1 MKLFALLVA
10 LSLPVALGGL
20 ISMDGEFKGPVI
32 LEGASGLLTS
42 SSIRIKGFEATEARI
57 INGTIT
63 LGDSHITAEPQ
74 NAFITLGERAL
85 EGNITLKAETAGN
98 EVGFRGMLEI
108 DGLRIEVGEIALETS
123 GTLFSGTCKR
133 MRFSSADAL
142 KIEMKN
148 ANAFSGIW
156 KEGEYIKANGA
167 RIENGSIDIDTAD
180 TPDAT
185 PFLSVSAKL
194 WTAALI
200 LMLFSAHISMKVK
213 REKDRRSWA
222 ISMVL
227 AASVILISLYL
238 FDASFSERFGSSAL
252 GGYTFEGVLTEVFSF
267 FMLFFL
273 LVLPVYY
280 CIRSFTRIFGFRKTA
295 SAIGAIVSFSILAY
309 VSMRTDIIEA
319 LTLSLGDGLV
329 ARLPFYSAFL

>member
-1 MKLFALLVA
+1 MKLLALLVA

-20 ISMDGEFKGPVI
+20 INMEGNFKGPVI

-42 SSIRIKGFEATEARI
+42 SSIRIKGFEAAEARI

-74 NAFITLGERAL
+74 NAFITIGERAL
-85 EGNITLKAETAGN
+85 EGNITLKAETADN
-98 EVGFRGMLEI
+98 EVRFKGMLEI
-108 DGLRIEVGEIALETS
+108 DGLRIEVGEISLETS
-123 GTLFSGTCKR
+123 GTVFSGTCKR
-133 MRFSSADAL
+133 IRFNSADAL

-156 KEGEYIKANGA
+156 KGGEYIKANGA
-167 RIENGSIDIDTAD
+167 RIENGSIDIDVTD

-185 PFLSVSAKL
+185 PFISVSVKL
-194 WTAALI
+194 WAAALI
-200 LMLFSAHISMKVK
+200 LMLFSAHVSMKVK
-213 REKDRRSWA
+213 RERDRRVWT

-227 AASVILISLYL
+227 AASVVLISLYL
-238 FDASFSERFGSSAL
+238 FDASFSERFGSSVL
-252 GGYTFEGVLTEVFSF
+252 GGHTFEGVLTEAFSF
-267 FMLFFL
+267 SLLFLL

-280 CIRSFTRIFGFRKTA
+280 CARSLTRIFGLRKTA
-295 SAIGAIVSFSILAY
+295 LTIGIIVSFSALTYISA
-309 VSMRTDIIEA
+309 RTDIMET
-319 LTLSLGDGLV
+319 LTLSLGNELV